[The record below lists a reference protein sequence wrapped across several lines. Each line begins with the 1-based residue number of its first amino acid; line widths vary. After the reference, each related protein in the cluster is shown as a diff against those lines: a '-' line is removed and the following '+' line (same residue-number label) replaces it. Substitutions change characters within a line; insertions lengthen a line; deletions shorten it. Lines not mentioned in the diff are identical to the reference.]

1 MNKNKEYDVIVIGGG
16 PSGVTAA
23 CAASREGAKTLLI
36 EQSGCLGGMGTVG
49 LVPCFCPFD
58 NRKEMVY
65 RGLGQEILFRMNKTM
80 AHVPDD
86 KSWWP
91 PINPENLKRVYDDV
105 CTENGVDI
113 LFFSFA
119 CDIKA
124 ENGEVQS
131 ILVANKS
138 GLCEYEAKIYVD
150 CSGDADIAVGA
161 GCEYVLG
168 DDGDGEL
175 QPATLCFSLSNV
187 DDYAYLNGPNLCS
200 DDPKSPVYDIVKSG
214 KYPLLLDCHLCH
226 TYVAPGTVGF
236 NAGHIFD
243 INPTD
248 IKAVSDA
255 MILGRRMAEEFLN
268 ALSEYHPKAFANAFV
283 SATAPVLGIRESRRV
298 VGDYILTVDDF
309 LARRDFDNEIARN
322 SYFID
327 VHPTLREQMSTQR
340 SKNNRYAYEPGESHG
355 IPYTCLT
362 PKGIKNVLV
371 AGKTISCEREV
382 QGSVRV
388 MPVCLATGEAAGIAA
403 AMASVSGD
411 IRAVDVLK
419 LREKIVANGGYIH

>member
-1 MNKNKEYDVIVIGGG
+1 MNINREYDVIVIGGG

-23 CAASREGAKTLLI
+23 CAASREGAKTLVI
-36 EQSGCLGGMGTVG
+36 EQSGCLGGMGTIG

-65 RGLGQEILFRMNKTM
+65 RGLGQEILFRMNKTID
-80 AHVPDD
+80 HVPDD

-91 PINPENLKRVYDDV
+91 PINPENLKRVYDSIV
-105 CTENGVDI
+105 EEYGVEV
-113 LFFSFA
+113 LFFSFV
-119 CDIKA
+119 CDVKA
-124 ENGEVQS
+124 SCGEARS
-131 ILVANKS
+131 IIVANKS
-138 GLCEYEAKIYVD
+138 GLCEYEAKIFVD
-150 CSGDADIAVGA
+150 CSGDADVAVGA
-161 GCEYVLG
+161 GSSFIMG

-200 DDPKSPVYDIVKSG
+200 DDPKSPVYEIVKSG
-214 KYPLLLDCHLCH
+214 KYPRLLDCHLCH

-243 INPTD
+243 IDPTD
-248 IKAVSDA
+248 PVKVSRA
-255 MILGRRMAEEFLN
+255 MILGRRMAQDFLE
-268 ALSEYHPKAFANAFV
+268 ALAEYHPKAFSNAFV
-283 SATAPVLGIRESRRV
+283 SATAPMLGMRESRRII
-298 VGDYILTVDDF
+298 GDYILSVDDF

-327 VHPTLREQMSTQR
+327 VHPTLREQKNVQR
-340 SKNNRYAYEPGESHG
+340 SKNNRYAYESGESHG

-403 AMASVSGD
+403 AMAMNSGD
-411 IRAVDVLK
+411 IRDIDVAL
-419 LREKIVANGGYIH
+419 LREKIVAYGGYIH